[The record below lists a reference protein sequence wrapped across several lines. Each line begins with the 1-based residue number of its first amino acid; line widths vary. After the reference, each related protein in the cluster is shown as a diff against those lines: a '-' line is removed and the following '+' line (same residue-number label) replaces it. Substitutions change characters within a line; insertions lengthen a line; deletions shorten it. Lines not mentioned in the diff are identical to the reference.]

1 MVLLGGLHFENAT
14 HFVKKKKMEFTKN
27 VG

>member
-14 HFVKKKKMEFTKN
+14 HFVKKKKMELKKN